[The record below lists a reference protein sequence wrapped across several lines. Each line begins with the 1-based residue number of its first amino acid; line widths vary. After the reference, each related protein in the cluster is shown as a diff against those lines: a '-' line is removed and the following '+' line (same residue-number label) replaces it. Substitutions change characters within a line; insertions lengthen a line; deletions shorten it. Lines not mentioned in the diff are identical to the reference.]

1 MVLWGYMKR
10 KLLIFLGIITVFMGV
25 VGGERAYAKRT
36 DDGKAGGTDA
46 TKCDVEVLGFNAWWN
61 GLGNYMDDQC
71 NFIGDED
78 IGKNLAPFVWTIV
91 LNVLHDIFAAI
102 GYISI
107 ALITFGGYMYI
118 TSSGD
123 PGKATKARKTLTSA
137 VIGLVLVLLA
147 NVIVDSVIGAIGLG
161 TCEKFGATL
170 ANCDQNSNKIIKN
183 IFDKALSAGGIMA
196 VGFIVYG
203 GISYITSNGSPDKA
217 RKALRT
223 LIFAAVG
230 LVIVVA
236 AAVITNFVMGSVD
249 DAVDNA
255 IITTTWKG

>member
-1 MVLWGYMKR
+1 
-10 KLLIFLGIITVFMGV
+10 MGV
-25 VGGERAYAKRT
+25 FVGAGQAYA
-36 DDGKAGGTDA
+36 AS
-46 TKCDVEVLGFNAWWN
+46 CDKSFLGFNAWWN
-61 GLGNYMDDQC
+61 GLDAYMDDKCQLQSTDSKR
-71 NFIGDED
+71 IGSEE
-78 IGKNLAPFVWTIV
+78 NAPAFVWTIA

-137 VIGLVLVLLA
+137 VIGLILVLLA
-147 NVIVDSVIGAIGLG
+147 NVIVDTVVKTINIAGSDCSGSGLLAG
-161 TCEKFGATL
+161 VKIPNCTSDENAGATIF
-170 ANCDQNSNKIIKN
+170 AN
-183 IFDKALSAGGIMA
+183 IFGQALSAGGIMA